1 MFDIGAVELM
11 VIGIVAIIVVGPK
24 DLPGML
30 RTFGQFVSK
39 MRGMAREFQTTFEEA
54 AKDTGID
61 EIAKGVSDVKSF
73 SPTSGIGKVFDP
85 IKEETEAL
93 KSDIES
99 AGKKKTSPASA
110 AKPATKKT
118 AAKKP
123 AAKKTA
129 AKKTAAKKPAPKKA
143 ATKKPVPKKAPVKKP
158 APRKVAAKSAPKR
171 AKPAASAKS

>member
-123 AAKKTA
+123 AAKKP
-129 AKKTAAKKPAPKKA
+129 AAKKPAPKKA